1 MAGETHA
8 ESSTRRK
15 CEATNCE
22 PADRSW
28 MDQCLQYMTTFMS
41 SGWSQAEHEDREPM
55 AQAGCCP
62 HMSPHEVQR
71 NERSM
76 EVSR

>member
-1 MAGETHA
+1 MAEETHA
-8 ESSTRRK
+8 ESSTRK
-15 CEATNCE
+15 KGEATNCE

-28 MDQCLQYMTTFMS
+28 MNQCWQQMATFMLS
-41 SGWSQAEHEDREPM
+41 EWSQAEHRDRGSV

-62 HMSPHEVQR
+62 RTSSHEDQR
-71 NERSM
+71 NEQSM